1 MSEVDFKAWAAQAA
15 RDREAAIEQ
24 ITTEKNA
31 TLRERVI
38 EKLSGELNRL

>member
-15 RDREAAIEQ
+15 RDREAAQ
-24 ITTEKNA
+24 
-31 TLRERVI
+31 VI